1 MRETNASDETSPSK
15 SNTESRRPS
24 AELPPEIREAVPDY
38 EDAYLDRVSDRLL
51 YSYDLDRDVVVD
63 GERFALTATMRMQ
76 SQKQF
81 LHPALSYADHETN
94 EYLFARRVDRPT
106 VAELERLVTLGHTIA
121 DERVEGDEE
130 HYGTDITFVVVAE
143 TIPAAVT
150 DFVDGFRDRTLLAFG
165 YYGHYEVN
173 LIVVAPDTERIVGSE
188 AATVTEAFRLW
199 EPVEPPEEGFFSRL
213 AKRFWR

>member
-1 MRETNASDETSPSK
+1 MSETDTCEEESPSK
-15 SNTESRRPS
+15 PGTAPRRPPE
-24 AELPPEIREAVPDY
+24 ELPAEIREAVPDY
-38 EDAYLDRVSDRLL
+38 DDEYLDRVSDRLL
-51 YSYDLDRDVVVD
+51 YSYDLDHDVVVD
-63 GERFALTATMRMQ
+63 GERFALAAEMRMR

-106 VAELERLVTLGHTIA
+106 VAELERHVALGHTIA

-143 TIPAAVT
+143 TIPEAVA